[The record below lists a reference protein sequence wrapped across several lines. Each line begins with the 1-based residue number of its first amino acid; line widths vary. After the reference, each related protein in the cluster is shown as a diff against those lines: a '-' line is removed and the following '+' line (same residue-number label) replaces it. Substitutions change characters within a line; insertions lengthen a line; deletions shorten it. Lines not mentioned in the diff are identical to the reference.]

1 MSTLFDGVLFPQS
14 LQDLVK
20 GIRAHRRDE
29 AAYIRGKIAEITSE
43 CRASEPHKKANG
55 VLKLTYLHMLG
66 YPVDFASFY
75 ILEVMSR
82 TEFAHKRV
90 GYLAAGQV
98 FSPTTDVL
106 LLTTNLFKKDITAGR
121 LSDCSHAL
129 NCVAKVATAELA
141 RELAP
146 DVVTLLASPR
156 PYIRKKATL
165 TLYSL
170 VAASPDILPAA
181 TVRLKD
187 RLVDSDS
194 SVVCAA
200 VTVVAQ
206 LAAKSPRPFLVLA
219 PVLYRILTDS
229 HNNWLLIKVVKLFG
243 VLAPLE
249 PRLARKLAPPL
260 SSLMKSTKAKSL
272 LYECCST
279 VSLALL
285 DEAPLVALAA
295 DHLGQFIMDVDQ
307 NLKYLGLAAM
317 RRLAARFPA
326 AVMRHRGLVLDCLD
340 DADVGIRLRALD
352 LVGALVHQDTFREV
366 FDVLL
371 DHLEAVA
378 AVAGRASVAGL
389 AGSGG
394 ATEEDGGGAG
404 GGAGRHALS
413 AIDTDAPFREVLAT
427 RLLDAGVFVRPTAPP
442 VVAAGS
448 GSAARRRTEPSKPE
462 GQRAAVGSA
471 AAGTAAAPSPS
482 TAATPVSEAEAN
494 LSTISLADPA
504 PVDKEAARR
513 RTGGYLQLLTEDDF
527 EWYVAE
533 VLGCVA
539 RCSRSLSAAVTCR
552 AAAQLVEL
560 PARVPAA
567 RPACV
572 ELALQLLQAGGESTG
587 ADSSSGDGPST
598 AAAVP
603 ASSVGTSAD
612 AAAAA
617 PGGGHD
623 ANTEEVDSV
632 EEDSDVSSTED
643 SSGLSGGG
651 ADNSGT
657 AAVKATVTAAVSA
670 TVQQSRD
677 ATPLPAPLLAAAAW
691 LIGEYAPLIPRP
703 ATGVV
708 TALLAAVPAGGGARC
723 VSSAL
728 KLYAS
733 VASSDVVDAVPRVD
747 EVGDGGGGGGDSSS
761 DATELR
767 ELLLRALPQLAT
779 SAVAE
784 VQERA
789 SVTLALVNAAPPGST
804 DAAVLRDLFAAPL
817 LPVDA
822 GAQARLSLP
831 PPAAA
836 AGVDLSVPLLGTAER
851 ARLARDAAAAAA
863 VDEADSGMEGRRA
876 SGRSSAAGR
885 GASRGREASSLLSA
899 GGSSGDGVGGGRVSS
914 RRGGVAPRRPR
925 GDRAQRSTAA
935 DAATLI
941 DVAAGD
947 DGGGGGGGGSTSN
960 PRGGG
965 RSRSAAAAI
974 LADVSWE
981 PVGPDTEHASRG
993 GDVATGADAAA
1004 DSLYGELDFGIGGGA
1019 HRGDGARSASAGGG
1033 GGGRRRG
1040 GSAKPAKPRR
1050 KARLAAAAAAG
1061 AAGASGDVGQL
1072 VDVGDAAVA
1081 AKAPPA
1087 RKTRAAK
1094 GTRAGTKKVPPPPP
1108 PSADSFL
1115 Q

>member
-1 MSTLFDGVLFPQS
+1 MATLFDGVLFPQS
-14 LQDLVK
+14 LQELVK

-29 AAYIRGKIAEITSE
+29 AVYIRGKIAEITTE
-43 CRASEPHKKANG
+43 CRSSEPHKKANG
-55 VLKLTYLHMLG
+55 VLKLTYLQMLG

-121 LSDCSHAL
+121 LADCSHAL

-219 PVLYRILTDS
+219 PVLYRILTES

-249 PRLARKLAPPL
+249 PRLARKLAAPL
-260 SSLMKSTKAKSL
+260 TSLMKSTKAKSL

-285 DEAPLVALAA
+285 GEAPLVALAA
-295 DHLGQFIMDVDQ
+295 DHLGQFVMDSDQ

-317 RRLAARFPA
+317 RRLATRFPT
-326 AVMRHRGLVLDCLD
+326 AVMPHRGLVLDCLD

-378 AVAGRASVAGL
+378 AVAGHASVAGL

-394 ATEEDGGGAG
+394 ATEEDGGGVS

-427 RLLDAGVFVRPTAPP
+427 RLLDAGVFVRPTAPT
-442 VVAAGS
+442 VVAE
-448 GSAARRRTEPSKPE
+448 GSASATRRRMEPSQPE
-462 GQRAAVGSA
+462 GEGTALESA
-471 AAGTAAAPSPS
+471 AAGPAAAPSPS
-482 TAATPVSEAEAN
+482 MAASSASKVEAG
-494 LSTISLADPA
+494 LSTISLADPVRA
-504 PVDKEAARR
+504 SDEAIRR

-539 RCSRSLSAAVTCR
+539 RCSRSLSAAITCR

-572 ELALQLLQAGGESTG
+572 ELALQLLQTDGERTAGPS
-587 ADSSSGDGPST
+587 DQDGPSVV
-598 AAAVP
+598 AAVP
-603 ASSVGTSAD
+603 TLPVDTSTDATATTTGDGNGASSQQG
-612 AAAAA
+612 
-617 PGGGHD
+617 
-623 ANTEEVDSV
+623 DSV
-632 EEDSDVSSTED
+632 EDNGDVTSSEDGSK
-643 SSGLSGGG
+643 LSGGG
-651 ADNSGT
+651 TDSGAT
-657 AAVKATVTAAVSA
+657 AATKARATAAAS
-670 TVQQSRD
+670 TTLSPGRD
-677 ATPLPAPLLAAAAW
+677 ATPLPAALLAAAAW
-691 LIGEYAPLIPRP
+691 LIGEYAPLVPRP
-703 ATGVV
+703 ALGVV

-733 VASSDVVDAVPRVD
+733 VASSDSVNVVSRVD
-747 EVGDGGGGGGDSSS
+747 GVGEGGSGGGGGGGSEGT

-767 ELLLRALPQLAT
+767 ELLLKALPQLAA

-789 SVTLALVNAAPPGST
+789 SVTLALVTAAPPGSA
-804 DAAVLRDLFAAPL
+804 DATVLRDIFVAPL
-817 LPVDA
+817 LPVDS
-822 GAQARLSLP
+822 GSQARLSLP

-851 ARLARDAAAAAA
+851 ARLACDAAAAAA
-863 VDEADSGMEGRRA
+863 VDEADRGMEGARA
-876 SGRSSAAGR
+876 SGRSSVAAR
-885 GASRGREASSLLSA
+885 GAARGREASSLLSA
-899 GGSSGDGVGGGRVSS
+899 SGGGGDGGGGGHVSS
-914 RRGGVAPRRPR
+914 RRAGVAPRRPR
-925 GDRAQRSTAA
+925 GDRSLRGTAA
-935 DAATLI
+935 TAEAATLI

-947 DGGGGGGGGSTSN
+947 DNDGGSGGGAPN
-960 PRGGG
+960 PRGG
-965 RSRSAAAAI
+965 RSRRAAAAI
-974 LADVSWE
+974 LADVSLE
-981 PVGPDTEHASRG
+981 PLGPASEDAPRG
-993 GDVATGADAAA
+993 DAVASGAAAATAA
-1004 DSLYGELDFGIGGGA
+1004 DSLYGELDFGIGG
-1019 HRGDGARSASAGGG
+1019 ARSAAGSRSAAAAGDGG
-1033 GGGRRRG
+1033 RRG
-1040 GSAKPAKPRR
+1040 GSAKPAKPQR
-1050 KARLAAAAAAG
+1050 KAHFAAAAAMV
-1061 AAGASGDVGQL
+1061 AAGGGGDVGQL
-1072 VDVGDAAVA
+1072 VDLGDAAAVV
-1081 AKAPPA
+1081 KAPA
-1087 RKTRAAK
+1087 RKARSSK
-1094 GTRAGTKKVPPPPP
+1094 GARAGTKKAPPP